1 MSTAAAHISP
11 GPVPEVAEV
20 FAFAQ
25 NEIRSATAELW
36 PGARVEFSSHIPSV
50 TGYVHHIRV
59 GGREL
64 YAKHSFLGMSLV
76 SILRGVAGDWAE
88 VQRDQAVYIQRP
100 DALLMREAAQLR
112 LLADLGRP
120 RVCEVAGLAHGV
132 LFTVPVPGPTLAA
145 LLLHDP
151 ASTAALF
158 ESVFADLHRLHHSR
172 TAQRLA
178 PAGAICERSVAATFQ
193 RKFNGIS
200 GQTYLSRL
208 GAERCAEADRAEV
221 AALLRAVV
229 ARLHRMRPTTLA
241 PGQAVLTYGDLKP
254 EHLVFPDGP
263 GERPVLIDPG
273 LLRAR
278 SSVDAAKLTSRT
290 VLLLASARPGATVTE
305 EIADGLGAFAEQ
317 RMRPMAPKAARS
329 WLREL
334 LIVWLMDTVNILTT
348 VLSAPAVLPLPPHGG
363 RLLERAVAVCTM
375 ADRISTA
382 LGSELDVHRM
392 WDTALAQAKAVAE

>member
-1 MSTAAAHISP
+1 MSTAAIGTSP
-11 GPVPEVAEV
+11 GPVPDASEV
-20 FAFAQ
+20 FAYARD
-25 NEIRSATAELW
+25 EIGSAAAELW
-36 PGARVEFSSHIPSV
+36 PGASVEMSAHIPSV
-50 TGYVHHIRV
+50 TGYVHRIRV

-76 SILRGVAGDWAE
+76 SILRGVAGDWDE
-88 VQRDQAVYIQRP
+88 VQRAQAGYVQRP
-100 DALLMREAAQLR
+100 DALLVREAAQLR
-112 LLADLGRP
+112 LLAGLGRP
-120 RVCEVAGLAHGV
+120 RVCEAAGLARGV

-145 LLLHDP
+145 LLLRDP
-151 ASTAALF
+151 ASTAWLF
-158 ESVFADLHRLHHSR
+158 ESVFADLHQLHRSR
-172 TAQRLA
+172 TTQRLT
-178 PAGAICERSVAATFQ
+178 PAGAISERSVAATFQ

-229 ARLHRMRPTTLA
+229 ARLHRMRPTALA

-263 GERPVLIDPG
+263 GGRPVLIDPG
-273 LLRAR
+273 LLKAR
-278 SSVDAAKLTSRT
+278 SSVDAAKLISRT
-290 VLLLASARPGATVTE
+290 VLLLASARPGAAAAEQIVQ
-305 EIADGLGAFAEQ
+305 GLGAFAEQ

-348 VLSAPAVLPLPPHGG
+348 FLSAPAVLPLPPRG
-363 RLLERAVAVCTM
+363 RPLVERAVAVCTM

-382 LGSELDVHRM
+382 LGGGLDVHRM
-392 WDTALAQAKAVAE
+392 WDTALAQAKAVAG

>member
-1 MSTAAAHISP
+1 MSTAAAHTAP
-11 GPVPEVAEV
+11 GPVPDVAEV
-20 FAFAQ
+20 FVFAQ
-25 NEIRSATAELW
+25 DEIRLAAAELW
-36 PGARVEFSSHIPSV
+36 PGARVELSCHIPSV
-50 TGYVHHIRV
+50 TGYVHRIRV

-88 VQRDQAVYIQRP
+88 VRRAQAAYIQRP
-100 DALLMREAAQLR
+100 DALLVREAAQLR
-112 LLADLGRP
+112 LLADLGQP
-120 RVCEVAGLAHGV
+120 RVCEVAGLARGV
-132 LFTVPVPGPTLAA
+132 LFTAPVPGPTLAA
-145 LLLHDP
+145 LLLRDP
-151 ASTAALF
+151 AGTAALF
-158 ESVFADLHRLHHSR
+158 EAVFADLHQLHRSR

-178 PAGAICERSVAATFQ
+178 PAGAISERSVAATFQ

-208 GAERCAEADRAEV
+208 GVERCAEDERAEV
-221 AALLRAVV
+221 IALLRAVV
-229 ARLHRMRPTTLA
+229 ARLHRMRPTVLA

-263 GERPVLIDPG
+263 GGRPVLIDPG

-290 VLLLASARPGATVTE
+290 VLLLASALPGTAAAE
-305 EIADGLGAFAEQ
+305 EIVEGLGAFAEQ

-348 VLSAPAVLPLPPHGG
+348 FLSAPEVLPLPPRG
-363 RLLERAVAVCTM
+363 RSLVERAVVVCTM

-382 LGSELDVHRM
+382 LGGGLDVHHV
-392 WDTALAQAKAVAE
+392 WGTALSQAKVVAG

>member
-1 MSTAAAHISP
+1 VSTAAAHTSP
-11 GPVPEVAEV
+11 GPVPDVAEV

-25 NEIRSATAELW
+25 DEIRSAAAELW
-36 PGARVEFSSHIPSV
+36 PGARVELSSHIPSV
-50 TGYVHHIRV
+50 TGYVHRIRV

-88 VQRDQAVYIQRP
+88 VQRAQAVYVQRP
-100 DALLMREAAQLR
+100 DALLVREAAQLR

-120 RVCEVAGLAHGV
+120 RVCEVAGLALGV
-132 LFTVPVPGPTLAA
+132 LFTAPVTGPTLAA
-145 LLLHDP
+145 LLLRDP
-151 ASTAALF
+151 ASTAGLF
-158 ESVFADLHRLHHSR
+158 ESVFADLHRLHRSR

-178 PAGAICERSVAATFQ
+178 PAGAISERSVAATFQ
-193 RKFNGIS
+193 RKFYGIS
-200 GQTYLSRL
+200 GQTYLTRL
-208 GAERCAEADRAEV
+208 GAEQCTDAERAEV

-229 ARLHRMRPTTLA
+229 ARLHRMRLTALA

-263 GERPVLIDPG
+263 GGRPVLIDPG

-278 SSVDAAKLTSRT
+278 ASVDAAKLISRT
-290 VLLLASARPGATVTE
+290 VLLLASARPGAAAAE
-305 EIADGLGAFAEQ
+305 QIAYGLNAFAEQ

-348 VLSAPAVLPLPPHGG
+348 FLSAPATLPLPPRG
-363 RLLERAVAVCTM
+363 RPLVERAAAVCTL
-375 ADRISTA
+375 ADRISTV
-382 LGSELDVHRM
+382 LGSGMDAHRV
-392 WDTALAQAKAVAE
+392 WDTALGETKAVAG

>member
-1 MSTAAAHISP
+1 MSTAAAHTSP
-11 GPVPEVAEV
+11 GPVPDVAEV

-25 NEIRSATAELW
+25 DEIRSAVAELW
-36 PGARVEFSSHIPSV
+36 PGAQVELSSHIPSV
-50 TGYVHHIRV
+50 TGYVHRIRV

-88 VQRDQAVYIQRP
+88 VQRAQAVYIQRP
-100 DALLMREAAQLR
+100 DALLVREAAQLR
-112 LLADLGRP
+112 LLADLGKP
-120 RVCEVAGLAHGV
+120 RVCQVAGLARGV
-132 LFTVPVPGPTLAA
+132 LFTAPVPGPTLAA
-145 LLLHDP
+145 LLLRDP
-151 ASTAALF
+151 ASTSELF
-158 ESVFADLHRLHHSR
+158 ERVFADLHRLHRSR
-172 TAQRLA
+172 TVQRLA
-178 PAGAICERSVAATFQ
+178 PAGAISERSVAATFQ

-229 ARLHRMRPTTLA
+229 ARLHRMRPTALA

-254 EHLVFPDGP
+254 EHLVFPDGTE
-263 GERPVLIDPG
+263 GRPALIDPG

-278 SSVDAAKLTSRT
+278 ASVDAAKLTSRT
-290 VLLLASARPGATVTE
+290 VLLLACARPAAESVE
-305 EIADGLGAFAEQ
+305 QIVEGLEAFAEQ

-348 VLSAPAVLPLPPHGG
+348 FLSAPSTLPLPPRG
-363 RLLERAVAVCTM
+363 RPLVERAVVVCTM

-382 LGSELDVHRM
+382 LGGSLDAHRV
-392 WDTALAQAKAVAE
+392 WDTALGEIKAVAG

>member
-1 MSTAAAHISP
+1 MSTAAAHTAP
-11 GPVPEVAEV
+11 ALDVAEV

-25 NEIRSATAELW
+25 GEIRSAAAELW
-36 PGARVEFSSHIPSV
+36 PGTQVELSAHMPSV
-50 TGYVHHIRV
+50 TGYVHRIRV

-76 SILRGVAGDWAE
+76 SILRGAAGDWAE
-88 VQRDQAVYIQRP
+88 VQSAQAAYVQRP
-100 DALLMREAAQLR
+100 DALLVREAAQLR

-120 RVCEVAGLAHGV
+120 RVCQVAGLARGV
-132 LFTVPVPGPTLAA
+132 LFTEPVPGPTLAA
-145 LLLHDP
+145 LLLRDP
-151 ASTAALF
+151 ASTAGLF
-158 ESVFADLHRLHHSR
+158 EQVFADLHRLHRSR

-178 PAGAICERSVAATFQ
+178 PAGAISERSVAATFQ

-208 GAERCAEADRAEV
+208 GAERRTEAERAEV
-221 AALLRAVV
+221 TALLRAVV
-229 ARLHRMRPTTLA
+229 ARLHRIRPTALA

-263 GERPVLIDPG
+263 GGRPVLIDPG

-278 SSVDAAKLTSRT
+278 ASVDAAKLTSRT
-290 VLLLASARPGATVTE
+290 VLLLASARPAAEAVE
-305 EIADGLGAFAEQ
+305 QIVQGLGAFAEQ
-317 RMRPMAPKAARS
+317 RMQPMAPKAARS

-348 VLSAPAVLPLPPHGG
+348 FLSAPAALPLPPRG
-363 RLLERAVAVCTM
+363 RPLVERAVAVCTM

-382 LGSELDVHRM
+382 LSSGLDVNSM
-392 WDTALAQAKAVAE
+392 WDTALAQAKAVAG